1 MEQDLREL
9 KEMAMRIED
18 KMEKRLDRL
27 EDKVDAKF
35 LEVNKDL
42 SSFKRLAFG
51 VILTVAGAIEAVKS
65 KIGLP

>member
-18 KMEKRLDRL
+18 KMDKRLDRL

-35 LEVNKDL
+35 LEINKDL

-51 VILTVAGAIEAVKS
+51 VIFTITGTVEAIKH
-65 KIGLP
+65 KLGL

>member
-18 KMEKRLDRL
+18 KMDKRLDRL

-35 LEVNKDL
+35 LEINKDL

-51 VILTVAGAIEAVKS
+51 VIFTITGTIEAIKH
-65 KIGLP
+65 KLGL

>member
-1 MEQDLREL
+1 MEKDIREL

-35 LEVNKDL
+35 LEINKEIGA
-42 SSFKRLAFG
+42 FKRFTFG
-51 VILTVAGAIEAVKS
+51 VILGIVGAIEAVKT
-65 KIGLP
+65 KLGL